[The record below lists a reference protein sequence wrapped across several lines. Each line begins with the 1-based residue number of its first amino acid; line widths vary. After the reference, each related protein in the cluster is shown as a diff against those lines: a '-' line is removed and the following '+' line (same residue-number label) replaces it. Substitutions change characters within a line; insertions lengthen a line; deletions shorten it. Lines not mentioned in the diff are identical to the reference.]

1 MRSIKKQAGMTGIGW
16 LLVLVIIGFFVMILL
31 KIGPVYLENYSVK
44 SVLNSLA
51 TEPLITKKSSQ
62 EIKKIIMKRLK
73 INGVYNF
80 DRKNIKV
87 KRTPGMVTVD
97 INYTVQKDMVGNIDV
112 LISFSEQLELVSN

>member
-1 MRSIKKQAGMTGIGW
+1 MTGIGW